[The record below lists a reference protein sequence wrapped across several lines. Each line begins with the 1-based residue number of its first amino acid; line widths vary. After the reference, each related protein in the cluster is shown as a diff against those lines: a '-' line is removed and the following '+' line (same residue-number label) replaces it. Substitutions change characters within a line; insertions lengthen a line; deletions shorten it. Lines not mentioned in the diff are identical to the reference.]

1 MGQTTITRLHCSNDR
16 RPGLPDV
23 RKLRKAHL
31 ITTRRQTWAGAEIKN
46 HRNPEPE
53 HGHGQRTAMFEGVR
67 TTVIEPSVLTEL
79 AERALQEAK
88 DIKNPYL
95 RAVMARFA
103 RAALELKVALES
115 EVRG

>member
-1 MGQTTITRLHCSNDR
+1 M
-16 RPGLPDV
+16 
-23 RKLRKAHL
+23 
-31 ITTRRQTWAGAEIKN
+31 KN

-53 HGHGQRTAMFEGVR
+53 HGHGWRTAMFEGVR

-79 AERALQEAK
+79 DERALQEAK